1 MNNEIEMLH
10 PLVLNVGYAV
20 HNADWNWTDV
30 RSPFMRIYYVTGGSA
45 RVQLPGGIIE
55 LKPHHLYFIPSF
67 TTHSYICDSYF
78 SLYYIHLYEDNQGG
92 HSLLDDWVLPN
103 EISACEHDLDLVKKL
118 CEINPFMKLPESNP
132 DSYDNN
138 PMLMKS
144 LMVNKSR
151 AVYDKV
157 ESRGIV
163 YILLSRFLKHAAA
176 AESVKD
182 ERIER
187 VLDYI
192 RNHIYENISVRH
204 LAASVFLSEDHFI
217 KLFKQEMC
225 STPLQYINSKKIEKA
240 QLLLVTENVSVKNIA
255 YRLSFDDYSY
265 FCRIFKKIAGVTPNE
280 YRFTV
285 K

>member
-1 MNNEIEMLH
+1 MLH

-45 RVQLPGGIIE
+45 RVQLPDGIIE

-78 SLYYIHLYEDNQGG
+78 SL
-92 HSLLDDWVLPN
+92 
-103 EISACEHDLDLVKKL
+103 LDLVKKL